1 MGISISSSK
10 VIRVLKDHGFVFK
23 SSDGSHHKYVKGSR
37 TAIVPHPKKHIPIGT
52 LSSIADQSGL
62 SLNDFKK

>member
-1 MGISISSSK
+1 MGVSIPSKK
-10 VIRVLKDHGFVFK
+10 VIRVLEEHGFIFK

-52 LSSIADQSGL
+52 LSSIADQAGL